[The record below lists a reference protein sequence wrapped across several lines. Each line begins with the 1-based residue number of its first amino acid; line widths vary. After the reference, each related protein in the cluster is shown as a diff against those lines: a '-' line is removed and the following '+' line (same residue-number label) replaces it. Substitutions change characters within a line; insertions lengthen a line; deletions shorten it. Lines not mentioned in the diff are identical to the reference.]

1 MTGRVLAIITAC
13 VLGVGFLCVAGVAGI
28 GGAASACTLLPA
40 LPGSTSRY
48 DADQMHNAAIIV
60 QVGARRGIP
69 ARGQVIAVA
78 TAMQE
83 SNLHNLGNHGEN
95 NDHDSLGLFQQR
107 PSKGWGTPEQI
118 MNPEYAAGKFY
129 DKLLTVAN
137 WQTLPLTVA
146 AQAVQI
152 SAYPDAYA
160 KHEPDATAIVTA
172 VSDLAP
178 GGMPSGQAED
188 CASVA
193 GWMKPVPGPI
203 VSPFGMRDG
212 RLHAGI
218 DIGAAKG
225 TPIHAAA
232 SGVVIRVRCNAHLT
246 NGGYYSCDV
255 DGDPVTVQGCG
266 WYAEIQHADGPSPGT
281 ATWCPGRWSTSARA
295 SPSGR
300 SSAWSVPAA
309 TPAAPTCTWRR
320 ISAPRPPTPTPS
332 TRSTS
337 SGTGWSTSPNH
348 DQQSGAVASSPGLP
362 VRLVVVEVFQVV
374 VSLQLRDEVDFL
386 GCPGVQV
393 SGRRR
398 PRVGEPGDD
407 LAEPSIVSVG
417 QRLLGDVDDLQRRGD
432 ARHLIHR
439 QPGHH

>member
-266 WYAEIQHADGPSPGT
+266 WYAEIQHADRTVTRYCHMVSRPVVDVGQ
-281 ATWCPGRWSTSARA
+281 
-295 SPSGR
+295 
-300 SSAWSVPAA
+300 SVAVGQV
-309 TPAAPTCTWRR
+309 
-320 ISAPRPPTPTPS
+320 IGMVG
-332 TRSTS
+332 S
-337 SGTGWSTSPNH
+337 SGHS
-348 DQQSGAVASSPGLP
+348 SGPHLHLETHLGAPATNANAVNP
-362 VRLVVVEVFQVV
+362 VDFFRDRLV
-374 VSLQLRDEVDFL
+374 
-386 GCPGVQV
+386 
-393 SGRRR
+393 
-398 PRVGEPGDD
+398 D
-407 LAEPSIVSVG
+407 LTKP
-417 QRLLGDVDDLQRRGD
+417 
-432 ARHLIHR
+432 
-439 QPGHH
+439 

>member
-13 VLGVGFLCVAGVAGI
+13 VMGVGFLCVAGIAGI

-69 ARGQVIAVA
+69 PRGQVIAVA

-83 SNLHNLGNHGEN
+83 SNLHNLGEN

-107 PSKGWGTPEQI
+107 PSAGWGTPAQI
-118 MNPEYAAGKFY
+118 MNPEHAAGTFY

-146 AQAVQI
+146 AQAVQL

-160 KHEPDATAIVTA
+160 NHEPDATAIVA
-172 VSDLAP
+172 SVSGIAM
-178 GGMPSGQAED
+178 GAMPSGQAED

-193 GWMKPVPGPI
+193 GWIKPVHGPI

-212 RLHAGI
+212 ALHAGV
-218 DIGAAKG
+218 DIAAAEG

-232 SGVVIRVRCNAHLT
+232 SGVVIRVRCNAHLA

-255 DGDPVTVQGCG
+255 DGDPVTVRGCG
-266 WYAEIQHADGPSPGT
+266 WYVEIQHADRTVTRYCHMVS
-281 ATWCPGRWSTSARA
+281 
-295 SPSGR
+295 
-300 SSAWSVPAA
+300 
-309 TPAAPTCTWRR
+309 
-320 ISAPRPPTPTPS
+320 RPLADVGQTVAVGQVIGMVG
-332 TRSTS
+332 S
-337 SGTGWSTSPNH
+337 SGHS
-348 DQQSGAVASSPGLP
+348 SGPHLHLEAHLGAPATNANAVNP
-362 VRLVVVEVFQVV
+362 VDFFRDRLV
-374 VSLQLRDEVDFL
+374 
-386 GCPGVQV
+386 
-393 SGRRR
+393 
-398 PRVGEPGDD
+398 D
-407 LAEPSIVSVG
+407 LTKP
-417 QRLLGDVDDLQRRGD
+417 
-432 ARHLIHR
+432 
-439 QPGHH
+439 